1 RPAPPRDPGDRAP
14 RAAGGSGLA
23 FSAAQEAAAAE
34 LRGAGVS
41 SGGFGIVS
49 RVRAVA
55 LVVVAEEVG
64 VAQDDQ
70 RDQRGKLGD
79 DQSDGR
85 EQRPAGE
92 AGAWDGGPDR
102 QHGDAG
108 ADARAQRQL
117 SAVGWGAV
125 MTRLLEQAM
134 AIPGAPAIVWR
145 NHRRLAKK
153 RALAIQ
159 YSRGKARKAQL
170 YRDLIA
176 ATRATV
182 AALQH
187 AAQRLTA
194 CVSIEAE
201 LWRSQLRHYLPLIE
215 RVIDQAERR
224 VLAG

>member
-1 RPAPPRDPGDRAP
+1 RVVGPGGRRPAPPRDPGDRAP
-14 RAAGGSGLA
+14 RAAGGSSLA
-23 FSAAQEAAAAE
+23 FSAAQAAAAAE

-117 SAVGWGAV
+117 SAVGWGA
-125 MTRLLEQAM
+125 
-134 AIPGAPAIVWR
+134 GDD
-145 NHRRLAKK
+145 
-153 RALAIQ
+153 ALAGAGDHHPGGAGDRLVQSPITAGWPR
-159 YSRGKARKAQL
+159 SVRSPSNT
-170 YRDLIA
+170 A
-176 ATRATV
+176 AAKPTTPSCTAT
-182 AALQH
+182 
-187 AAQRLTA
+187 
-194 CVSIEAE
+194 
-201 LWRSQLRHYLPLIE
+201 
-215 RVIDQAERR
+215 
-224 VLAG
+224 